1 MVPIRLAFLL
11 FGALSVGLGAPAFA
25 ASPAARPGA
34 SSPVLWTEVSIA
46 SREERPDLE
55 RFLKRVLDQETR
67 RANWGARRDS
77 PLEARLAVIEFSV
90 VHAKDIVRV
99 TCTGVGKLQGQSVRS
114 HFSMGGRPS
123 GKAEL
128 ERQLLGMLGR
138 GIVSRLAEIA
148 RATR

>member
-1 MVPIRLAFLL
+1 MVPSRLAFLL
-11 FGALSVGLGAPAFA
+11 FGTLSLGLGAPAFGGSPGVR
-25 ASPAARPGA
+25 ASR
-34 SSPVLWTEVSIA
+34 VVWTEVSIA
-46 SREERPDLE
+46 SREKRPDLE
-55 RFLKRVLDQETR
+55 RFLKRVLDQQTR
-67 RANWGARRDS
+67 RANWGDHRNS
-77 PLEARLAVIEFSV
+77 PLEARLAVTEFSV

-114 HFSMGGRPS
+114 HFSMGSRPS